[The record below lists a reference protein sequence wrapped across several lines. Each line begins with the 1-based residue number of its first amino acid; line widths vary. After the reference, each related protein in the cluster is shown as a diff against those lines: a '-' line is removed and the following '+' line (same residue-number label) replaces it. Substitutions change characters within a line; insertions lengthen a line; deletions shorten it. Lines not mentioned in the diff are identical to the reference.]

1 MMASISKLA
10 DYIQGHSPFD
20 TLDETE
26 LARVAAAAE
35 SEYHPAGGAILKSA
49 EATAESA
56 YLVRSGSVELLVNGR
71 VMDLLGEGE
80 MFGFASLL
88 DEEPTGFVARAAE
101 DAIVLRFPAEAIRPV
116 LERPAA
122 ARFLA
127 GALTR
132 GVQLLARDDDLPF
145 PVGLGGR
152 RVGDLVRATP
162 LVCDPET
169 PVQQAAQRM
178 VDAGVTCLVVDIG
191 DHFGIVTDRDMRT
204 QVVAA
209 GAAPGTPVSAVMTA
223 PAWTVSADRTATEAL
238 LDMLDHGVRHM
249 PVLGADRR
257 LLGVIDDVD
266 LMASER
272 RAPFHLRALI
282 ANSKDEDEVARAAA
296 ELPGT
301 VIALHDAGV
310 PAAAISR
317 TISSIHDTITRHLIE
332 LAHEELGP
340 PTAPYTWLAIG
351 SFGRREP
358 FPSSDVDCA
367 LAWEDVGAEAA
378 PPTDVAGRVLSG
390 LAACGFSLDRQ
401 GAVASSPLFARSTA
415 GWEEAARSWVAD
427 PDENR
432 GLMLLSVVVESD
444 PVWGTAAISERLR
457 RAFLGSADRAAFL
470 RRLAAAALAE
480 RPPTGFL
487 RDFVLHSSG
496 ERRGVLDIK
505 RGGLLPIVAL
515 ARWSG
520 LAAGVTAASTTAR
533 IRASAEAG
541 TLPTDDAAVLRDA
554 FELCSAVRMEHQV
567 GRLRAGE
574 PPDDL
579 IAPRHLAP
587 LTRTALKEAFRA
599 VARVQRGIAAQHG
612 FSAR

>member
-1 MMASISKLA
+1 MASISKLA

-35 SEYHPAGGAILKSA
+35 SEYHPAGGAILQSA
-49 EATAESA
+49 DATAESA

-132 GVQLLARDDDLPF
+132 GVQLLARGDDLPF

-282 ANSKDEDEVARAAA
+282 ANSEDEDEVARAAA

-340 PTAPYTWLAIG
+340 PTAPYTWLAMG